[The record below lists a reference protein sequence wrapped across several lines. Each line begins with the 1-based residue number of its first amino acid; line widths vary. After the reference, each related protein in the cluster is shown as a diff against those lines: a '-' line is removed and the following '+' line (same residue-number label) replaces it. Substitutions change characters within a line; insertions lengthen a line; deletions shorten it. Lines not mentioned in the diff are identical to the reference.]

1 MCEVIMKM
9 CSCCKQEK
17 PITEFTKDKRSKDG
31 HFRECRECK
40 NRKMRE
46 RYERIKDDP
55 EYQRKKHLAS
65 KKYKEEHREEIR
77 IKAMEYNNRPEV
89 IERKANWYQN
99 KQANKSLEERLKET
113 LARVKKRSKDKAVPF
128 NLTLEDLYEAYSEKC
143 PILDIELNWYNPQN
157 EGGRAEDTPALDRID
172 PKEGY
177 VKGNVR
183 FISTLANMMKSSA
196 TRLQLEV
203 FCKNIFNYLDS
214 KDIVRTVEKVE
225 STEQGDKELLG

>member
-17 PITEFTKDKRSKDG
+17 PIIEFTKDKRSKDG

-55 EYQRKKHLAS
+55 EYQRKKHLAN

-128 NLTLEDLYEAYSEKC
+128 
-143 PILDIELNWYNPQN
+143 
-157 EGGRAEDTPALDRID
+157 
-172 PKEGY
+172 
-177 VKGNVR
+177 
-183 FISTLANMMKSSA
+183 
-196 TRLQLEV
+196 
-203 FCKNIFNYLDS
+203 
-214 KDIVRTVEKVE
+214 
-225 STEQGDKELLG
+225 

>member
-1 MCEVIMKM
+1 M
-9 CSCCKQEK
+9 
-17 PITEFTKDKRSKDG
+17 G
-31 HFRECRECK
+31 
-40 NRKMRE
+40 
-46 RYERIKDDP
+46 
-55 EYQRKKHLAS
+55 
-65 KKYKEEHREEIR
+65 
-77 IKAMEYNNRPEV
+77 
-89 IERKANWYQN
+89 
-99 KQANKSLEERLKET
+99 
-113 LARVKKRSKDKAVPF
+113 
-128 NLTLEDLYEAYSEKC
+128 
-143 PILDIELNWYNPQN
+143 IELNWYDPQN

>member
-1 MCEVIMKM
+1 MDKLTKICT
-9 CSCCKQEK
+9 CCKQEK
-17 PITEFTKDKRSKDG
+17 PLSEFTKDKRSKDG

-55 EYQRKKHLAS
+55 EYQRKKKLAS

-99 KQANKSLEERLKET
+99 KEANKTLDERLKET
-113 LARVKKRSKDKAVPF
+113 LARVKNRAKLKAVPF
-128 NLTLEDLYEAYSEKC
+128 DLTLNDLKKAYTPIC
-143 PILDIELNWYNPQN
+143 PILNIELNWYDSKN

-172 PKEGY
+172 PKKGY
-177 VKGNVR
+177 VKGNIA

-196 TRLQLEV
+196 TRKQIEV
-203 FCKNIFNYLDS
+203 FCKNIFKYLDS
-214 KDIVRTVEKVE
+214 EDIVQTIENTE
-225 STEQGDKELLG
+225 SIELKDKEPLG

>member
-1 MCEVIMKM
+1 MDKLTKICT
-9 CSCCKQEK
+9 CCNQEK
-17 PITEFTKDKRSKDG
+17 PLSEFTKDKRSKDG

-55 EYQRKKHLAS
+55 EYQRKKKLAS

-99 KQANKSLEERLKET
+99 KEANKTLDERLKET
-113 LARVKKRSKDKAVPF
+113 LARVKTRAKLKAVPF
-128 NLTLEDLYEAYSEKC
+128 DLTLDDLKKAYTPIC
-143 PILDIELNWYNPQN
+143 PILNIELNWYNPKN

-172 PKEGY
+172 PKR
-177 VKGNVR
+177 VM
-183 FISTLANMMKSSA
+183 L
-196 TRLQLEV
+196 
-203 FCKNIFNYLDS
+203 
-214 KDIVRTVEKVE
+214 
-225 STEQGDKELLG
+225 KET

>member
-1 MCEVIMKM
+1 MCEILTKI

-17 PITEFTKDKRSKDG
+17 PLSEFIKDKRSKDG
-31 HFRECRECK
+31 HFRECKECK

-46 RYERIKDDP
+46 RYEKIKDDP
-55 EYQRKKHLAS
+55 EYQRKKHLANQ
-65 KKYKEEHREEIR
+65 KYKAEHKEEIR

-99 KQANKSLEERLKET
+99 KQRTKSLEEKLKET
-113 LARVKKRSKDKAVPF
+113 LARVKNRAKLKAVPF
-128 NLTLEDLYEAYSEKC
+128 NLTLDDLYDAYSEKC

-157 EGGRAEDTPALDRID
+157 EGRRAEDTPALDRID
-172 PKEGY
+172 PQEGY
-177 VKGNVR
+177 VKGNVG

-203 FCKNIFNYLDS
+203 FCKNIFKYLDS
-214 KDIVRTVEKVE
+214 KDIVRTVEKQE
-225 STEQGDKELLG
+225 STEQENKESLG